1 MSSTTADEA
10 SSPLGMSVPS
20 LPLAGRRA
28 VITGA
33 SRGIGLAIASALG
46 EAGASLTLIARDRR
60 ALEKVASKLDAR
72 ALPCDVADAA
82 AVERT
87 VSAIEH
93 DSVPPD
99 ILVNNA
105 GLFRPAPVDATTP
118 EALSAAL
125 EVNLVAPFRFV
136 RAMLPALLERGTGDI
151 VSIGSIAD
159 HATFPENA
167 AYGASKHGL
176 RALHDVLRTELR
188 GTGVRVTLVSP
199 GPVDT
204 SLWDEID
211 PDSREGFTPRSRM
224 LTPHAVAAAVLYAV
238 TQPPDVDVELIRL
251 SRS

>member
-1 MSSTTADEA
+1 MAA
-10 SSPLGMSVPS
+10 
-20 LPLAGRRA
+20 LPLDGRHA
-28 VITGA
+28 VVTGA
-33 SRGIGLAIASALG
+33 SRGIGLAIATALG
-46 EAGASLTLIARDRR
+46 GAGASLTLIARDKRT
-60 ALEKVASKLDAR
+60 LEKLASKLDAR
-72 ALPCDVADAA
+72 ALPCDVGDAA

-87 VSAIEH
+87 MQVIER
-93 DSVPPD
+93 DDAAPD

-105 GLFRPAPVDATTP
+105 GLFQPAPVDATTP

-125 EVNLVAPFRFV
+125 EVNLVGPFRFV
-136 RAMLPALLERGTGDI
+136 RAFLPSMLERGTGDI

-176 RALHDVLRTELR
+176 RALHDVLRAELH
-188 GTGVRVTLVSP
+188 GTGVRVTLISP

-224 LTPHAVAAAVLYAV
+224 LAPNAVAAAVLYAV
-238 TQPPDVDVELIRL
+238 TQPREVDIELIRL

>member
-1 MSSTTADEA
+1 MAE
-10 SSPLGMSVPS
+10 
-20 LPLAGRRA
+20 LPLAARRA
-28 VITGA
+28 VVTGA
-33 SRGIGLAIASALG
+33 SRGIGLAVATALAH
-46 EAGASLTLIARDRR
+46 AGASLTLIARDTRT
-60 ALEKVASKLDAR
+60 LEKLASKLDAR
-72 ALPCDVADAA
+72 ALPCDVGDAA

-87 VSAIEH
+87 IAAIEREAA
-93 DSVPPD
+93 PPD

-105 GLFRPAPVDATTP
+105 GLFQPAPVDATTP

-136 RAMLPALLERGTGDI
+136 RALLPGMLEQGTGDI

-159 HATFPENA
+159 HTTFPENA

-176 RALHDVLRTELR
+176 RALHDVLRAELR

-204 SLWDEID
+204 SLWDEIN

-224 LTPHAVAAAVLYAV
+224 LAPNAVAAAVLFAV
-238 TQPPDVDVELIRL
+238 TQARDVDIELIRL

>member
-1 MSSTTADEA
+1 MAA
-10 SSPLGMSVPS
+10 

-28 VITGA
+28 VVTGA
-33 SRGIGLAIASALG
+33 SRGIGLAIASTFAD
-46 EAGASLTLIARDRR
+46 AGASLTLIARDKRT
-60 ALEKVASKLDAR
+60 LERLASKLDAR
-72 ALPCDVADAA
+72 ALPCDVGDAA

-87 VSAIEH
+87 IAAIDREGAA
-93 DSVPPD
+93 PD

-105 GLFRPAPVDATTP
+105 GVFRPAPVDATTP

-125 EVNLVAPFRFV
+125 EVNLVAPFRFI
-136 RAMLPALLERGTGDI
+136 RALLPAMLERGVGDI
-151 VSIGSIAD
+151 VTIGSIAD
-159 HATFPENA
+159 HTTFPENA

-176 RALHDVLRTELR
+176 RALHDVLRAELR
-188 GTGVRVTLVSP
+188 GTGVRVSLVSP

-224 LTPHAVAAAVLYAV
+224 LVPSAVAAAVLYAV

>member
-1 MSSTTADEA
+1 MAA
-10 SSPLGMSVPS
+10 
-20 LPLAGRRA
+20 LPLDGRHA
-28 VITGA
+28 VVTGA
-33 SRGIGLAIASALG
+33 SRGIGLAIATALG
-46 EAGASLTLIARDRR
+46 AAGASLTLIARDKPT
-60 ALEKVASKLDAR
+60 LEKLASKLDAR
-72 ALPCDVADAA
+72 ALPCDVGDAA

-87 VSAIEH
+87 VQVIER
-93 DSVPPD
+93 DDTAPD

-105 GLFRPAPVDATTP
+105 GLFQPAPVDSTTP

-136 RAMLPALLERGTGDI
+136 RAFLPSMLERGTGDI

-176 RALHDVLRTELR
+176 RALHDVLRAELH
-188 GTGVRVTLVSP
+188 GTGVRVTLISP

-224 LTPHAVAAAVLYAV
+224 LAPNAVAAAVLYAV
-238 TQPPDVDVELIRL
+238 TQPREVDIELIRL

>member
-1 MSSTTADEA
+1 MAA
-10 SSPLGMSVPS
+10 
-20 LPLAGRRA
+20 LPLAGRHA
-28 VITGA
+28 VVTGA
-33 SRGIGLAIASALG
+33 SRGIGLAIATELG
-46 EAGASLTLIARDRR
+46 GAGASLTLIARDKRT
-60 ALEKVASKLDAR
+60 LEKLASKLDAR
-72 ALPCDVADAA
+72 ALSCDIGDAA

-87 VSAIEH
+87 IAVIER
-93 DSVPPD
+93 DDVAAD

-105 GLFRPAPVDATTP
+105 GVFQPAPVDATTP

-136 RAMLPALLERGTGDI
+136 RAFLPSMLERGSGDI

-176 RALHDVLRTELR
+176 RALHEVLRAELH
-188 GTGVRVTLVSP
+188 GTGVRVTLISP

-204 SLWDEID
+204 SLWDGID

-224 LTPHAVAAAVLYAV
+224 LAPNAVAAAVLYAV
-238 TQPPDVDVELIRL
+238 TQPREIDIELIRL